1 LKNTKRIFKEK
12 KKEKEKRKKKR
23 ERRSLRKGN
32 GKVTNCVMH

>member
-12 KKEKEKRKKKR
+12 KKEKEKKEKERKK
-23 ERRSLRKGN
+23 RSLRKGN